1 MATLEITP
9 LLLPLAILILSGILL
24 YFVNKI
30 WPNYSESLTP
40 PFNLH
45 VRIVRMAKSLKLKVT
60 WTPSVSDDVATQ
72 RVSAHVDNEL
82 VITEERDKVA
92 AEFVLDQR
100 VVEGQNVR
108 FSVTA
113 IDVTGQEATTE
124 VTYVVPNLDAPQPP
138 THMGVSI
145 INVANDGE

>member
-1 MATLEITP
+1 MTTLEIAP
-9 LLLPLAILILSGILL
+9 LLLPLTILMLSGILL

-30 WPNYSESLTP
+30 WEHSEPLTP

-45 VRIVRMAKSLKLKVT
+45 VRIIRMAKSLKLKVT
-60 WTPSVSDDVATQ
+60 WTPSVSSDVVTQ
-72 RVSAHVDNEL
+72 RVSVHVDNEL
-82 VITEERDKVA
+82 IITEERDKVA

-113 IDVTGQEATTE
+113 IDVTGQEGTSE

-138 THMGVSI
+138 THMDVSI
-145 INVANDGE
+145 INVADDEE